1 MRKIVSIVVV
11 LMAVVMTLTAQQNVG
26 LGQKLPQVRGLE
38 NQGWSVQHSVLSFD
52 SLTIYF
58 SAKQP
63 GSAHYELFV
72 IRAEGWRW
80 GKPEK
85 LEAKGE
91 RQENGDK
98 LWPTIS
104 SDEREIYF
112 VLRGEGQESSGRIC
126 KAVNSEGKGFVDEG
140 PIIISGTNDSR
151 PQIAEDNRT
160 FTFYRYVESKKKSG
174 WMLHRSEKM
183 DEHNWIL
190 PDTCSTMPQVHPITV
205 VTGTV
210 VHSYGRRPLG
220 SGRVYVYDA
229 ITQQLKQI
237 ARVHSVTGRF
247 RIALQ
252 QGESYRLDITAD
264 GFSHYYEMVKVE
276 RQESRVDRELGEIAL
291 SEKLH
296 IALKLYD
303 SETQESLGE
312 EKKDLS
318 LGSVYPIA
326 LHRAGYNDTTLTL
339 NTERQVL
346 FAETEIDI
354 ALRPQKKRYHID
366 VVDARSGE
374 PISQAEVRM
383 NGHLAPR
390 DTALRIG
397 RDVACSVNAAGYLF
411 FDTIVRVKSQ
421 EAETE
426 NIKIRLQ
433 PIEKDLVVQLR
444 AIQFAYDSH
453 ELTSESNQQLK
464 QLLSLMEQ
472 NPTLRIE
479 LSAHTDDRGTDKYND
494 RLSSLRGESVA
505 QWLISHGIDT
515 QRIEAK
521 GYGKRKPLVAND
533 SEENRALNRR
543 VEIKIIDF

>member
-1 MRKIVSIVVV
+1 MRKRVSIVLILLAAAMM
-11 LMAVVMTLTAQQNVG
+11 LMAQQNVG
-26 LGQKLPQVRGLE
+26 VGQKLPQVRGLE

-63 GSAHYELFV
+63 GSAHYELFA

-85 LEAKGE
+85 LEAK
-91 RQENGDK
+91 NDSGDK

-104 SDEREIYF
+104 SDEREMYF
-112 VLRGEGQESSGRIC
+112 VLRSEGQEASGRIC
-126 KAVNSEGKGFVDEG
+126 KAVNHEGKGFTDEG
-140 PIIISGTNDSR
+140 PIIISGQNDAR

-190 PDTCSTMPQVHPITV
+190 PDTCSTAPQAHPISV
-205 VTGTV
+205 ITGTV

-220 SGRVYVYDA
+220 NGRVYVYDA

-264 GFSHYYEMVKVE
+264 GFSHFYEMVKVE
-276 RQESRVDRELGEIAL
+276 RQEAKTERDLGEIAL

-296 IALKLYD
+296 IVLKLYD

-346 FAETEIDI
+346 FAETEIDV
-354 ALRPQKKRYHID
+354 ALRPQKRRYHID
-366 VVDARSGE
+366 VVDARSGN
-374 PISQAEVRM
+374 PIDKAEVRM

-390 DTALRIG
+390 DTALRLG
-397 RDVACSVNAAGYLF
+397 RDVACSVNATGYLF
-411 FDTIVRVKSQ
+411 FDTVVKVKSQ
-421 EAETE
+421 AEQTE
-426 NIKIRLQ
+426 QIRIRLQ

-453 ELTSESNQQLK
+453 ELTRESNQQLQ

-494 RLSSLRGESVA
+494 RLSSLRGESVK
-505 QWLISHGIDT
+505 QWLLSHGIDS
-515 QRIEAK
+515 QRIEAR